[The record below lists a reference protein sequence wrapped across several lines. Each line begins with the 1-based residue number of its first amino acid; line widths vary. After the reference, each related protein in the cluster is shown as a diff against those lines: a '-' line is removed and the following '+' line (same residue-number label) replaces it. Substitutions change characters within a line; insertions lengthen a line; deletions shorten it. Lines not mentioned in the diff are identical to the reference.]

1 MKDSP
6 THKSSKM
13 SRVSFPLLGIA
24 AISLLQPTGLFAQAQ
39 ERGGGEGLPYEAP
52 RYEAFNLAHELVLK
66 KVIEERFSEQDKRAM
81 VFHHFDEGTK
91 FYRAQQFDSAIV
103 EFQKALEIDPTYEM
117 AREHLRVAEAAYNRQ
132 LKVERSTKVGEYLQR
147 TKRYLH
153 NHMYEKALEE
163 SEVAIEIYPESKEAH
178 ALHAKA
184 QRLFENQ
191 LLRDLAQ
198 AMSAVV
204 RTEYNKDID
213 NQYRFAVRAD
223 SQNLAAAIDRNKME
237 NLLQEGKEY
246 FLQKKYGEAIET
258 WESILQQNPEPDDR
272 QIVVELIDVAR
283 RAQLKRDKEY
293 LTKQPLYGWKAS
305 IP

>member
-6 THKSSKM
+6 TRKSSKTM
-13 SRVSFPLLGIA
+13 SRVLFPLLGIA
-24 AISLLQPTGLFAQAQ
+24 AISFFQPTNISAQ
-39 ERGGGEGLPYEAP
+39 ERGGAKPYDTP

-66 KVIEERFSEQDKRAM
+66 KVIEERFSEQEKRAL

-91 FYRAQQFDSAIV
+91 FYRAKKFDAAIV

-117 AREHLRVAEAAYNRQ
+117 AREHLRVAEGAYNRQ
-132 LKVERSTKVGEYLQR
+132 LKIERNTKVGEYLRR

-178 ALHAKA
+178 NLHRKA

-191 LLRDLAQ
+191 MLRDLAQ

-204 RTEYNKDID
+204 RTEYNKGID
-213 NQYRFAVRAD
+213 DEYRFAVRAD

-246 FLQKKYGEAIET
+246 YLQKKYGKAIET
-258 WESILQQNPEPDDR
+258 WETILRQGPTPEDR

-293 LTKQPLYGWKAS
+293 LTNQPLHSWNS
-305 IP
+305 RIP